1 MKTKIPSPVLAR
13 IQLMFQS
20 GATMDEVT
28 AALDLDTTWQDAQ
41 QAKPVTAPQPVAA
54 PQPVITG
61 QPANDTR
68 GPRIGELSAKLEEHV
83 SQLMERDD
91 VRDLPALSG
100 ALDSIYQ
107 HAVAIRNEVKLPAT
121 VSVAPAN
128 IERPA
133 AAPKMATKKSAPKAA
148 KKAAFG
154 APPPPI
160 KVQPPKK
167 KKAKDALQPTG
178 ELPSIGRRNLV
189 HPLQAKPAA
198 PDQST
203 KAKPVQAAAQRQTE
217 RSPSQPSNQYR
228 DRIALA
234 MSQISTFDDDH
245 ERDEDRIAARNS

>member
-41 QAKPVTAPQPVAA
+41 QVKPVSAPQPVAA
-54 PQPVITG
+54 PQP
-61 QPANDTR
+61 ANDTR
-68 GPRIGELSAKLEEHV
+68 GPRLGELSAKLEEHV
-83 SQLMERDD
+83 SRLLERDD

-100 ALDSIYQ
+100 ALDSIY
-107 HAVAIRNEVKLPAT
+107 HHSVAIRNEVKLPAT
-121 VSVAPAN
+121 VSVAPTN
-128 IERPA
+128 VERPA
-133 AAPKMATKKSAPKAA
+133 TMPKTATKNVAPKAA
-148 KKAAFG
+148 KKAASG
-154 APPPPI
+154 ATPPPI

-167 KKAKDALQPTG
+167 KKSQDKLQPTG

-189 HPLQAKPAA
+189 HPLQAKPVTV
-198 PDQST
+198 DQP
-203 KAKPVQAAAQRQTE
+203 AKLQPVQP
-217 RSPSQPSNQYR
+217 PSHPSNQYR